1 MNLTRKDIEDLKEEI
16 EFSKNERPKI
26 LEELKEARA
35 QGDLSENF
43 EYHCAKRKNNQ
54 NNSRIRY
61 LEKLIDTA
69 NIIEDNAGDDQVG
82 IGDEITV
89 WFEDEGEEETYT
101 LLSTLKSDTLNNII
115 SIESPLGKA
124 LRYKKVGDRVKVNV
138 NEEISYFVTVKA
150 IKKSE
155 S

>member
-1 MNLTRKDIEDLKEEI
+1 MNLTKKDIEDLKAEI
-16 EFSKNERPKI
+16 EYRKNERPKI

-69 NIIEDNAGDDQVG
+69 NIIEDNASDTQVG
-82 IGDEITV
+82 IGDKVTV
-89 WFEDEGEEETYT
+89 LFEDEGVEEEYT
-101 LLSTLKSDTLNNII
+101 LLSTIKSDTLNNII

-124 LRYKKVGDRVKVNV
+124 LRYKSEGDRVLINV
-138 NEEISYFVTVKA
+138 NPEISYYVT
-150 IKKSE
+150 IKKIE
-155 S
+155 KGNG

>member
-16 EFSKNERPKI
+16 EFRKNERPKI

-43 EYHCAKRKNNQ
+43 EQHCAKRKNNQ

-82 IGDEITV
+82 VGDEITV
-89 WFEDEGEEETYT
+89 LFEDEGEEETYT